1 MEENYLMHY
10 DNEGYIKG
18 FYLKSIHG
26 DNIPR
31 PVIEITPEKHNFYL
45 ENQGLYKINPLT
57 LEDEAIPEPPPQPY
71 EPSLEE
77 RNRAD
82 IDYIAIMAGVD
93 L

>member
-10 DNEGYIKG
+10 DENGFIQG
-18 FYLKSIHG
+18 FYLRSIHG
-26 DNIPR
+26 NNIPE
-31 PVIEITPEKHNFYL
+31 PYIEISDEKHQFYL
-45 ENQGLYKINPLT
+45 DNQGKYKINPVT
-57 LEDEAIPEPPPQPY
+57 LEDEIVQVPEPQPY
-71 EPSLEE
+71 EHTLEE